1 MQKSYHYFMLMNH
14 TLFQKQAFEQL
25 ADTPLSIGQ
34 PKVLDFLYE
43 HDGCMQKEIA
53 EGCLLEPASVT
64 SLLSRME
71 REELIRRTAKD
82 GDRRSLYVFL
92 TPYGK
97 EMAERVRHAMHE
109 IESRALSGFR
119 PDEQDVLMQ
128 FLEKIHSNLCTQPND
143 NFS

>member
-53 EGCLLEPASVT
+53 EGCLLEPATVT

-71 REELIRRTAKD
+71 REELIRRVTKD

-97 EMAERVRHAMHE
+97 EMSERVRQAMQT
-109 IESRALSGFR
+109 IESRALSDFR
-119 PDEQDVLMQ
+119 PDEQKILMQ
-128 FLEKIHSNLCTQPND
+128 LLARIHFNLQSWPTD
-143 NFS
+143 R